1 MSTTC
6 YYKNKSYWAGYKIHF
21 SKSIFLIILLALCYG
36 LYLKLQIEETQKYEN
51 AEVAKV
57 KDGTVRFINY
67 PERTLLQK
75 AYLVRHIL
83 ITILIHLFNPLGL
96 TRSLL

>member
-1 MSTTC
+1 
-6 YYKNKSYWAGYKIHF
+6 
-21 SKSIFLIILLALCYG
+21 
-36 LYLKLQIEETQKYEN
+36 LQIEETKKYEN

-75 AYLVRHIL
+75 A
-83 ITILIHLFNPLGL
+83 
-96 TRSLL
+96 